1 MELRSPKRFV
11 RPGTSATYAVT
22 CLVLNNIYRKKFL
35 LEQGKKTTMTQNPKF
50 RYEDWGPKHFSFRF
64 LKAISYFTW
73 RNLGDEA
80 FVGQPAP
87 NTPVIDLQGKP
98 HSIFDFVKG
107 KEELI
112 RQVETDVAEFAPF
125 LKWTRCNETSASAC
139 LSNRNTVQNLLLKDT
154 NSPLNNNLKTPILFE
169 LRYLLLSIGA
179 YNIETPSGSIT
190 AFSHLF

>member
-1 MELRSPKRFV
+1 V
-11 RPGTSATYAVT
+11 ATEIMSKILVYIRGISLMLFAYL
-22 CLVLNNIYRKKFL
+22 LVLFGKVLLTFFPETGKKFL

-98 HSIFDFVKG
+98 HSIFDFVKAD
-107 KEELI
+107 
-112 RQVETDVAEFAPF
+112 R
-125 LKWTRCNETSASAC
+125 
-139 LSNRNTVQNLLLKDT
+139 
-154 NSPLNNNLKTPILFE
+154 PLVLNF
-169 LRYLLLSIGA
+169 
-179 YNIETPSGSIT
+179 GSCT
-190 AFSHLF
+190 